1 MRIGMEM
8 MMILVVV
15 VAMLGDLLT
24 TTLLLVHLCY
34 YACIFVFSV
43 ALRRASEHMTGG

>member
-8 MMILVVV
+8 MMILVV

-34 YACIFVFSV
+34 YACIFAFSV